1 MAKDLKYLS
10 VAEQT
15 HFLKKVDC
23 IKVTR
28 KKTLKVIEKIDLSFY
43 LGISELKRDK

>member
-1 MAKDLKYLS
+1 MAKDLKKLS
-10 VAEQT
+10 VAGQT

-28 KKTLKVIEKIDLSFY
+28 KKTLKVTEKIDLSFY
-43 LGISELKRDK
+43 LGI